1 MRFLSWLLRAVI
13 LTIIV
18 NMVLRLIF
26 SRWSK
31 SAKQGAAGNR
41 MPGAPPQPERL
52 GGTLVRDPHCGTYII
67 QERALRVGSGEQAH
81 YFCSDVCRTAYFAA
95 HPQ

>member
-52 GGTLVRDPHCGTYII
+52 GGTLVRDPHCGTYIV
-67 QERALRVGSGEQAH
+67 QSHALRLGAGPEAH
-81 YFCSDVCRTAYFAA
+81 FFCSDNCRTAYQAA